1 VQLSQKHKGETMMN
15 DFNFFE
21 PYVYVKKNP
30 FKPSYFV
37 ILLVIAFISV
47 YGYNYKIMSDLES
60 ENNSILED
68 ITKLEEVGYLKEA
81 NNLKSTIDDLNLRI
95 SSTELFNES
104 LVNSYQINNELIE
117 NITKLI
123 PEEMYFST
131 WHFESNLVFL
141 SGMSYDR
148 TTIAEFESKLRIAG
162 FEDIHINTISES
174 NETGEI
180 EYTFDISMIIGGTNN
195 EDE

>member
-1 VQLSQKHKGETMMN
+1 
-15 DFNFFE
+15 
-21 PYVYVKKNP
+21 
-30 FKPSYFV
+30 
-37 ILLVIAFISV
+37 
-47 YGYNYKIMSDLES
+47 MSDLES